1 MILEIKLYNS
11 KELLISSLKL
21 NRTGKVLIL
30 YKSTE
35 CKKRNGKSSIWTSQ
49 SQCVTLSDNGNRL
62 GPKIWER
69 GDLFI
74 VLPMSK

>member
-1 MILEIKLYNS
+1 MILEIKLYHS

-21 NRTGKVLIL
+21 NRTGKVLVL

-62 GPKIWER
+62 GPKIREHVE
-69 GDLFI
+69 I
-74 VLPMSK
+74 CS

>member
-1 MILEIKLYNS
+1 MILEIKLYHS

-21 NRTGKVLIL
+21 NRTGKVLVL
-30 YKSTE
+30 YKCTE

-62 GPKIWER
+62 GPKIWEHVE
-69 GDLFI
+69 I
-74 VLPMSK
+74 CS

>member
-1 MILEIKLYNS
+1 MILEIKLYHS

-21 NRTGKVLIL
+21 NRTGKVLVL

-62 GPKIWER
+62 GPKFREHVEIC
-69 GDLFI
+69 
-74 VLPMSK
+74 S

>member
-1 MILEIKLYNS
+1 MILEIKLYHS

-21 NRTGKVLIL
+21 NRTGKVLVL

-62 GPKIWER
+62 GPKIWEHVE
-69 GDLFI
+69 I
-74 VLPMSK
+74 CS

>member
-1 MILEIKLYNS
+1 MILEIKLYHS

-21 NRTGKVLIL
+21 NRTGKVLVL

-35 CKKRNGKSSIWTSQ
+35 CKKRNGKNSIWTSQ

-62 GPKIWER
+62 GPKIWEHVE
-69 GDLFI
+69 I
-74 VLPMSK
+74 CS

>member
-1 MILEIKLYNS
+1 MILEIKLHHS

-21 NRTGKVLIL
+21 NRTGKVFVL

-62 GPKIWER
+62 GPKIWEHVE
-69 GDLFI
+69 I
-74 VLPMSK
+74 CS

>member
-1 MILEIKLYNS
+1 MILEIKLYHS

-21 NRTGKVLIL
+21 NRTGKVLVL

-35 CKKRNGKSSIWTSQ
+35 SKKRNGKSSIWTSQ

-62 GPKIWER
+62 GPKIWEHVE
-69 GDLFI
+69 I
-74 VLPMSK
+74 CS